1 MLIEHNTFVFA
12 KHGFTR
18 AVNATESE
26 GLQPLRSLYAAA
38 EDFFRILLSPWDMPF
53 LAFRSKAYYAACLA
67 PEGSGRRRLGPL
79 RPRNS
84 DRQLRRT
91 TPARPSGSFP

>member
-38 EDFFRILLSPWDMPF
+38 EDFFRRALQAAEKLR
-53 LAFRSKAYYAACLA
+53 FR
-67 PEGSGRRRLGPL
+67 
-79 RPRNS
+79 
-84 DRQLRRT
+84 
-91 TPARPSGSFP
+91 